1 MRFGRFSRLIHPT
14 AIVHPKANIERGV
27 EIGPYCLVGANVAI
41 GRGTILQAHVVV
53 NGWTTIGEDCRIYP
67 FATIGSA
74 SQDRK
79 YEGERAFTTI
89 GNRTTIREYVSIQRA
104 TGEGET
110 TAIGDDCLLLAYVHI
125 AHNCRL
131 GNGITMSNLAQLAG
145 HVTIGDNAGF
155 GGIVGVHQ
163 FVRIGKYA
171 FIGGYT
177 RLTRDVPPFFLCE
190 GNPARAYGLNSPGLK
205 RAGFSND
212 EITEIKRFYKLL
224 YGSKLKFAEA
234 LAEMQN
240 TVQTQAGRELIAF
253 LEADSDRGILK

>member
-1 MRFGRFSRLIHPT
+1 MSI
-14 AIVHPKANIERGV
+14 A
-27 EIGPYCLVGANVAI
+27 
-41 GRGTILQAHVVV
+41 RGTVLQAHVVV
-53 NGWTTIGEDCRIYP
+53 NGWTTLGEDCKIYP

-79 YEGERAFTTI
+79 YEGERAYTTV

-104 TGEGET
+104 TGEEEVT
-110 TAIGDDCLLLAYVHI
+110 SIGDDCLLLAYVHI
-125 AHNCRL
+125 AHNCQL
-131 GNGITMSNLAQLAG
+131 GNGVTMSNLAQLAG
-145 HVTIGDNAGF
+145 HVRIADYAGF

-212 EITEIKRFYKLL
+212 DIAEIKRFYKLL
-224 YGSKLKFAEA
+224 YGSKLTFSAA
-234 LAEMQN
+234 LEEMQK
-240 TVQTQAGRELIAF
+240 TVSTQAGRELIEF